1 MQIYCVSSGVL
12 VFSQAF
18 LVSFLR
24 ADQRNSCCDAGD
36 ALRQNKHRK
45 SLTNHVELLLKF
57 FLV

>member
-1 MQIYCVSSGVL
+1 M
-12 VFSQAF
+12 
-18 LVSFLR
+18 SFLR